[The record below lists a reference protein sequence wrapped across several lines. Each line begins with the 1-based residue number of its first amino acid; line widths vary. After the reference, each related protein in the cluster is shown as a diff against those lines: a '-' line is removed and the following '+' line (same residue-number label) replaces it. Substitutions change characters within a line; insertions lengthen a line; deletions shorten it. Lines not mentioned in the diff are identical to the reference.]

1 MQSEGQRIE
10 TSRLAPQQREQIEA
24 PARAGQ
30 LLLPLTFPQN
40 QH

>member
-1 MQSEGQRIE
+1 ME
-10 TSRLAPQQREQIEA
+10 TTRFVPQQREQMTA
-24 PARAGQ
+24 SPRAGQ